1 MSYSLVGE
9 TCRAFLMPIRRW
21 RSCRD
26 YRRNHVVTPAVQT
39 LLMEGTARNTRNRRL
54 VPTRSMAEIQLYAVG
69 TEEHGN
75 VSVTSMYHSILSVNC
90 VLRKESLCLL
100 MKFITSCHCQKVE
113 HMRCL
118 TSLLYVSHV
127 MQRFMQSVVTIKG
140 AKNIVCT
147 AMISN
152 PRGGSNLKRIK
163 VPGNGVGSCV

>member
-1 MSYSLVGE
+1 
-9 TCRAFLMPIRRW
+9 MPIRRW

-26 YRRNHVVTPAVQT
+26 YRRNRVVTPAVQT
-39 LLMEGTARNTRNRRL
+39 LLMEGTARNMRNRRL
-54 VPTRSMAEIQLYAVG
+54 VLTRSTAETQLYAVG
-69 TEEHGN
+69 TDEHGN
-75 VSVTSMYHSILSVNC
+75 ESVTSMYHSILSVNS
-90 VLRKESLCLL
+90 VLRKESLCLP
-100 MKFITSCHCQKVE
+100 KRFITSYHCQKVE
-113 HMRCL
+113 HMRGL

-127 MQRFMQSVVTIKG
+127 MQRFMHSVVTIKG

>member
-1 MSYSLVGE
+1 
-9 TCRAFLMPIRRW
+9 MPIRRC

-26 YRRNHVVTPAVQT
+26 YRRNRVVTPAVQT

-90 VLRKESLCLL
+90 VLRKESLCLP
-100 MKFITSCHCQKVE
+100 KRFITSCHCQKVE
-113 HMRCL
+113 HMRGL

-127 MQRFMQSVVTIKG
+127 MQRFMPSEVIIKE

-147 AMISN
+147 ATISD
-152 PRGGSNLKRIK
+152 PRGVSNLKRIK

>member
-1 MSYSLVGE
+1 
-9 TCRAFLMPIRRW
+9 MPIRRW

-26 YRRNHVVTPAVQT
+26 YRRNRVVTPAVQT

-69 TEEHGN
+69 TEEYGN

-90 VLRKESLCLL
+90 VLRKESLCLP
-100 MKFITSCHCQKVE
+100 KRFITSCHCQKVE
-113 HMRCL
+113 HMRGL